1 MGDSRKYP
9 YHTTR
14 GILEFRGREGGGGS
28 WTGIPKAWG
37 GGGGLRRLG
46 FQRHVGVSALNSV
59 NFQGEDGESLA
70 WNCWLVNSPSL

>member
-1 MGDSRKYP
+1 MGDTRKYP

-14 GILEFRGREGGGGS
+14 GILEFRGREGGVLGLEFQRH
-28 WTGIPKAWG
+28 
-37 GGGGLRRLG
+37 GGGLRRLG

-70 WNCWLVNSPSL
+70 